1 MRPDDIGP
9 FHERFRSRR
18 ERRDVAASVVMTM
31 STPSNDPHAVPP
43 LASGE
48 SARYFVSSRF
58 PDLDCLTATFT
69 THAYAPHTHDTYVIG
84 AIGAGVEVWNAR
96 GRKHYAGPGDML
108 FNLPLDVHDGMPHA
122 GGYSYRMTYPSEAFL
137 RDLTTEICG
146 GRATTPFFRDNV
158 VHEPEIA
165 ACFEAAHRLLE
176 TGGDGLAAEEM
187 LTAAYAGL
195 LQRHAGIAALRLGRE
210 PGPVA
215 RVMRAI
221 EEDFASDL
229 RLADLAR
236 IAGLSTHHLIRA
248 FRREVGLTPHA
259 HLIGVRVRRAR
270 DLLRAGESPAAVAD
284 AVGFADQAHLTR
296 AFKARIGVP
305 PGAYRR
311 AVQEPGRFP
320 SRPVGGE
327 TAVSPT

>member
-1 MRPDDIGP
+1 
-9 FHERFRSRR
+9 
-18 ERRDVAASVVMTM
+18 MTV
-31 STPSNDPHAVPP
+31 TAPSNDPHAVPP
-43 LASGE
+43 LAPGE
-48 SARYFVSSRF
+48 SARYFVSPRF

-69 THAYAPHTHDTYVIG
+69 THTYAPHTHDTYVIG
-84 AIGAGVEVWNAR
+84 AVGAGVEVWNAR
-96 GRKHYAGPGDML
+96 GRRHYAGPGDVL
-108 FNLPLDVHDGMPHA
+108 FNLPLDVHDGMPQD
-122 GGYSYRMTYPSEAFL
+122 GGYSYRMTYPDEAFL
-137 RDLTTEICG
+137 RALTAEISG

-158 VHEPEIA
+158 VHDPEGA
-165 ACFEAAHRLLE
+165 ALFEAAHRLLE
-176 TGGDGLAAEEM
+176 SGRDGLAAEER
-187 LTAAYAGL
+187 LVSAYAHVLG
-195 LQRHAGIAALRLGRE
+195 RHAGIAALTLGRE

-221 EEDFASDL
+221 EDGFAGDL

-259 HLIGVRVRRAR
+259 HLIGVRIRRAR
-270 DLLRAGESPAAVAD
+270 DLLRAGETPAAVAS

-311 AVQEPGRFP
+311 AVVEAERFR
-320 SRPVGGE
+320 SRP
-327 TAVSPT
+327 ARADAPVSPA